1 MADNTYSSITDWY
14 REGPRSPGVHK
25 IKSTGDVLSMV
36 EVTQPAGDM
45 SYPSLPE
52 LILYQDMIG
61 GSRVSGDNGGGSFA
75 VTTEKG
81 GLIIGAPNFRNRSMV
96 DNVHRIRSFAFPLT
110 KWQSLV
116 ETSSDSQLP
125 IDQLDI
131 YKGTFVSQPIQ
142 SALRR
147 LWALSE
153 EEGAASRLLAQAA
166 GLEILAELY
175 RIGGKPFSS
184 ARGGLAPWVE
194 RRSVE
199 LLRSKIDQDISLE
212 ELASEARLSTFHF
225 ARMFKRSVGVPPRVY
240 FTQLRMEKA
249 SELLETTDLSITEI
263 ALEVGYS
270 SSQVFARVFL
280 KYKRVSPSEYRKR
293 VRDPVGLVSIS

>member
-1 MADNTYSSITDWY
+1 MAEITYFSITDWY
-14 REGPRSPGVHK
+14 REGPRAPGVHT

-61 GSRVSGDNGGGSFA
+61 GSRVNGDNGGGSFD

-81 GLIIGAPNFRNRSMV
+81 GLLIGAPNFRNRSKV
-96 DNVHRIRSFAFPLT
+96 DSIHRIRSFAFPLAQ
-110 KWQSLV
+110 WQNVV
-116 ETSSDSQLP
+116 EPSSDSHMAL
-125 IDQLDI
+125 DQLDI
-131 YKGTFVSQPIQ
+131 YKETFVSQSIQ

-153 EEGAASRLLAQAA
+153 EESAASRLLAQAA
-166 GLEILAELY
+166 GCEILAELY
-175 RIGGKPFSS
+175 RIGGAPFSS
-184 ARGGLAPWVE
+184 SKGGLAPWAE
-194 RRSVE
+194 RRSIE

-212 ELASEARLSTFHF
+212 ELASEARLSPFHF

-249 SELLETTDLSITEI
+249 SDLLETTDLSITEI
-263 ALEVGYS
+263 SLEVGYS

-280 KYKRVSPSEYRKR
+280 KYKRMTPTDYRRR
-293 VRDPVGLVSIS
+293 VRNPARLVSMS